1 MSHASRMNTGD
12 NISDAR
18 PQDSKLTDSDAK
30 STSEPVTADSGRASL
45 DKDAAAEMA
54 AGYGTRSRNRTG
66 NARPNYAEDKDYDV
80 EMYDFDHGK
89 NQQDPKKGARQASGA
104 ANGETTAR
112 GSAGSRKSLPDDA
125 IKAVSSQAGASSKEQ
140 QQAQQQQQS
149 GGSSTGTSQA
159 MTGSGGGLHSSRKR
173 KAAVA
178 AQQANAGTSVS
189 TRRGGNGAAAG
200 QNPGSSWPESNM
212 LTFSNSNARPQN
224 GQLVADDGTVLEAN
238 GT

>member
-1 MSHASRMNTGD
+1 MAQQQN
-12 NISDAR
+12 
-18 PQDSKLTDSDAK
+18 DSKLTDSDAK
-30 STSEPVTADSGRASL
+30 STSEPATADSRRASL

-112 GSAGSRKSLPDDA
+112 GSGGSRKSLPDDA

-140 QQAQQQQQS
+140 QQAQQQH
-149 GGSSTGTSQA
+149 GNVAGI
-159 MTGSGGGLHSSRKR
+159 GGLRRQSAH
-173 KAAVA
+173 VA
-178 AQQANAGTSVS
+178 EAQG
-189 TRRGGNGAAAG
+189 RRGCPAG
-200 QNPGSSWPESNM
+200 QLWCERVHEKGWQRRCCWPESE
-212 LTFSNSNARPQN
+212 LVVARVQH
-224 GQLVADDGTVLEAN
+224 ADV
-238 GT
+238 